1 MSGGGGRSAPNDK
14 IKQRCATMDFSNR
27 KKETIWTK
35 MKQCEVK
42 GKVKPTLRQ
51 FLDISSVS
59 IKSSWVRSPCWL
71 ILDRDWFHKK
81 QRESEWETKMRC
93 TYGHVCSTFF
103 CSSHWGGVRCLCVCM
118 YVDASKFKFQ
128 VNFNLQEA
136 WHQFDIFVRKST
148 IFVYVSR
155 HT

>member
-1 MSGGGGRSAPNDK
+1 
-14 IKQRCATMDFSNR
+14 
-27 KKETIWTK
+27 
-35 MKQCEVK
+35 
-42 GKVKPTLRQ
+42 
-51 FLDISSVS
+51 
-59 IKSSWVRSPCWL
+59 
-71 ILDRDWFHKK
+71 
-81 QRESEWETKMRC
+81 MRC

-103 CSSHWGGVRCLCVCM
+103 ATLAGAESGACVCM